1 MEKEDSE
8 LLRGE
13 NMMKR
18 TERLIDAVKLIDLLE
33 ILENREAM
41 LKVERI
47 QEEWKME
54 CIVDGNL
61 VTKSSSDSISEMINS
76 TLVNIRKI
84 ESKNHIQ
91 VGEE

>member
-1 MEKEDSE
+1 
-8 LLRGE
+8 
-13 NMMKR
+13 MMKR

-61 VTKSSSDSISEMINS
+61 VTKRSSDSISEMINS

-84 ESKNHIQ
+84 ENKNHIK
-91 VGEE
+91 

>member
-1 MEKEDSE
+1 M
-8 LLRGE
+8 L
-13 NMMKR
+13 KR

-47 QEEWKME
+47 HEEWKME

-61 VTKSSSDSISEMINS
+61 VTKSSSDSLSKMVNS
-76 TLVNIRKI
+76 ALVTIRKI
-84 ESKNHIQ
+84 ENENHK
-91 VGEE
+91 

>member
-1 MEKEDSE
+1 
-8 LLRGE
+8 
-13 NMMKR
+13 MMKR

-61 VTKSSSDSISEMINS
+61 VTKSSSESISKMINS